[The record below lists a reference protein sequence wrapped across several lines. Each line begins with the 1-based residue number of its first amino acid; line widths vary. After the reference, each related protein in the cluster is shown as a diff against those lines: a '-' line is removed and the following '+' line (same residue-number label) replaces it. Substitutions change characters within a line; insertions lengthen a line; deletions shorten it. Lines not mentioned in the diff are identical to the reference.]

1 MTAAPTD
8 PVPTEGAPPEPTDD
22 TPAPRG
28 PHLPDAIRA
37 LPGPAWIFVV
47 LALARLIWGL
57 REAGFESGI
66 DPWRVGQVL
75 LFETPSVVSVLLAAV
90 LLVRHRD
97 APSRMRL
104 LLVGMVLLAVVEGLR
119 VLGTPLQP
127 VFEWLTPGDTAVTFL
142 VPSALVYQV
151 GINLLNAFAVA
162 VMAAGL
168 TRARRLHDR
177 SATWPVDAVLAGL
190 VVVVAITGVVSVS
203 RLPAEQLPMTGT
215 VVAYIVS
222 TVVLNA
228 LSAAAFG
235 YLAAATTAGTRA
247 SEDPRLAWRLGA
259 LGSWLVIGSLAAL
272 GVAGLV
278 QTAPDTLALVDDVV
292 LAIEAA
298 FSLGFIGLLAGF
310 ALGLPALDRADDRTE
325 IARSGDDTGAG
336 AVAGAER
343 SVA

>member
-1 MTAAPTD
+1 MNAAPTD
-8 PVPTEGAPPEPTDD
+8 PAPIEDAPHEPIGDG
-22 TPAPRG
+22 PGPRG
-28 PHLPDAIRA
+28 PHQPDSIRI
-37 LPGPAWIFVV
+37 LPGPAWIFAV
-47 LALARLIWGL
+47 LALARLAWGL

-90 LLVRHRD
+90 LFVRHRD

-104 LLVGMVLLAVVEGLR
+104 LLVGMVVLAVVEGLR

-127 VFEWLTPGDTAVTFL
+127 IFESLTPGDEVVTFL

-162 VMAAGL
+162 AMATGL
-168 TRARRLHDR
+168 TRARRFDDP

-190 VVVVAITGVVSVS
+190 VVLVAVTGIVSVS

-235 YLAAATTAGTRA
+235 YLAATTTAGAR
-247 SEDPRLAWRLGA
+247 SGEEPRLAWRLGA

-278 QTAPDTLALVDDVV
+278 QTTPGTVALMDRVV
-292 LAIEAA
+292 LGIEAV

-310 ALGLPALDRADDRTE
+310 ALGLPALDPADDATE
-325 IARSGDDTGAG
+325 TGAFGDETG
-336 AVAGAER
+336 A
-343 SVA
+343 SVPVEA

>member
-1 MTAAPTD
+1 MEDASSERT
-8 PVPTEGAPPEPTDD
+8 GD
-22 TPAPRG
+22 TPAARG
-28 PHLPDAIRA
+28 PHLPDAMRV
-37 LPGPAWIFVV
+37 LPGPAWVFVV
-47 LALARLIWGL
+47 LALARLAWGL

-97 APSRMRL
+97 APTRMRL
-104 LLVGMVLLAVVEGLR
+104 LLVGTVVLAVVEGLR
-119 VLGTPLQP
+119 VLATPLQP
-127 VFEWLTPGDTAVTFL
+127 VFEWLTPGDEAVTFL

-162 VMAAGL
+162 AMAAGL
-168 TRARRLHDR
+168 TRARRFHDR

-203 RLPAEQLPMTGT
+203 RLPTEQLPMTGT

-235 YLAAATTAGTRA
+235 YLAATTTAGTRS
-247 SEDPRLAWRLGA
+247 SEDPRLAWRLGFV
-259 LGSWLVIGSLAAL
+259 GSWLVIGSLTAL
-272 GVAGLV
+272 GAAGLV
-278 QTAPDTLALVDDVV
+278 RTTPDTVAVMDDVV
-292 LAIEAA
+292 LAIEVV
-298 FSLGFIGLLAGF
+298 FSLGFVGLLAGF
-310 ALGLPALDRADDRTE
+310 ALGLPALDRADDGTE
-325 IARSGDDTGAG
+325 TGAFGEDIGAG
-336 AVAGAER
+336 AVARAEP
-343 SVA
+343 SDA